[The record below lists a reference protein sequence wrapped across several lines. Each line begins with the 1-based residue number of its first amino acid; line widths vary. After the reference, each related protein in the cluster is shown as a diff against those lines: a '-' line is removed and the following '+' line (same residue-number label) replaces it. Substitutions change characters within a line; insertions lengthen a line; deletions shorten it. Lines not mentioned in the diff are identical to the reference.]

1 MMIYQNMDFHN
12 VAELIPEGKAMRL
25 VRIPHALRQ
34 KVNPAMRDVACLTAT
49 GAELRFRL
57 RGPGAKIRL
66 RLEAFS
72 GTPVACL
79 YYGSIQAG
87 WQTLIHP
94 ISEEGSTL
102 HIERPANMEEIIR
115 ISREQQLPFDPELF
129 RLVLPSARCLF
140 EGVEGD
146 IEPPRAADLPGKT
159 WLAYGSSITHGS
171 LGLMMPY
178 SYPFRIAQKLG
189 CDHFNMG
196 FAGAAHLEKEVAEYI
211 VSRKDWDFA
220 SVEMGVNMV
229 GGYTPEQFEERVD
242 AFTSILAQD
251 GRPVFATDI
260 FGHNI
265 PNVQEKAE
273 LFRAIVR
280 KYAQKRL
287 IFTEGLELLNNP
299 AFISEDL
306 VHPSLE
312 GLAQIANRWSAI
324 MRSHLEQNHLL

>member
-1 MMIYQNMDFHN
+1 MNTDLILILDFGGN
-12 VAELIPEGKAMRL
+12 QAYY
-25 VRIPHALRQ
+25 
-34 KVNPAMRDVACLTAT
+34 TA
-49 GAELRFRL
+49 RRL
-57 RGPGAKIRL
+57 RGEQFYCEILPGDTDPA
-66 RLEAFS
+66 
-72 GTPVACL
+72 
-79 YYGSIQAG
+79 Q
-87 WQTLIHP
+87 LIARAP
-94 ISEEGSTL
+94 KGIVLTGGD
-102 HIERPANMEEIIR
+102 
-115 ISREQQLPFDPELF
+115 SRELRADTLPFDPELF

-312 GLAQIANRWSAI
+312 GLAQIANRWSTI